1 MNHKLS
7 PDSMLEVNQLM
18 ESAQDDLEG
27 VLFRLVAEREAAR
40 DAILRARA
48 AGISSVNYSATEAG
62 NLARWVDSRFE
73 GELPPPDEWVE
84 EWVSALPNTRDD
96 RRRATDSAQPN
107 GA

>member
-84 EWVSALPNTRDD
+84 EWVSALPNTR
-96 RRRATDSAQPN
+96 SLP
-107 GA
+107 